1 MLTKEEKTALTL
13 QSAEAKHRC
22 REIYA
27 TICQLKSILSS
38 YHKIYNRWAERHK
51 KADRTLAIEE
61 KLQVV
66 SVRKSGSRKKPKLT
80 KQQVVEI
87 VEDLQELGVKI
98 ELNFDEDEDHDNGE
112 EVNEDDQS

>member
-1 MLTKEEKTALTL
+1 MTLTKEEKTALTL

-22 REIYA
+22 RETYA

-61 KLQVV
+61 KLTKLPGP
-66 SVRKSGSRKKPKLT
+66 SERRSKKDEKLIVKLT
-80 KQQVVEI
+80 KQQILSIADEI
-87 VEDLQELGVKI
+87 GVK
-98 ELNFDEDEDHDNGE
+98 LDFDEDEDYDDRE
-112 EVNEDDQS
+112 EVNDED